1 MRLRIII
8 AVAMLATGCS
18 REPPPNPVGKASE
31 NAGRPAE
38 AERVLK
44 IGWDP
49 PPVPAAR
56 YQVFVDDRMVK
67 EILPPPVDA
76 ACQCLLVS
84 VSVPPGAHVVKVV
97 AHSAEGK
104 ASTPATLTVQ

>member
-1 MRLRIII
+1 MRVRIIV
-8 AVAMLATGCS
+8 AVAVLTTGCS
-18 REPPPNPVGKASE
+18 RERIV
-31 NAGRPAE
+31 
-38 AERVLK
+38 K